1 MWDSIML
8 KHAVAGAVVVTLAA
22 GSASAQSAPPDGEQ
36 QMRARQR
43 IATMEV
49 VLARAVSN
57 GADRVIREWREVMS
71 DRPTLAGAPQARG
84 FRLEGQGLFFD
95 VEVPLLRLPLTWP
108 LRYMTRQDVNTDALR
123 TLQRLRAELGR
134 VQGDERVTLE
144 RMVAQLER
152 ELGASSPIRPATP
165 PGARGSVSAA
175 TVSSGPA
182 PVPDTGNPA
191 AVVDPENTYTSEVK
205 EALIDAMLEGSGSLV
220 IGPEEWLWVAARDNA
235 PRDPLIPGDTTDFST
250 WIFRVKGSDLSDF
263 RAGRITADEART
275 RVEVR
280 EY

>member
-1 MWDSIML
+1 ML
-8 KHAVAGAVVVTLAA
+8 KHAVAGAVMVTLAA
-22 GSASAQSAPPDGEQ
+22 GSASAQSAPADAEQ
-36 QMRARQR
+36 QLRARQR
-43 IATMEV
+43 IATMEA

-152 ELGASSPIRPATP
+152 DLGAASPIRPATP

-175 TVSSGPA
+175 TVSSGPV

-205 EALIDAMLEGSGSLV
+205 EALIDAMLEGSGTLV

-263 RAGRITADEART
+263 RAGRITAEEART